1 MHVRVKGALRV
12 PVKLIR
18 GFSASC
24 LMLAQRQVL
33 EVIASRYGVEAKD
46 AEEMLRKAEEMLRK
60 AIEDVAEML
69 RRFVRARQYS
79 FVDRL
84 ANAAGKEVV
93 SATLY
98 EALRISESTLKA
110 GRTLDENV
118 RPYVASESSV
128 KLLLDLLDLD
138 LVSGLEAVKRCAV
151 LALTYPARAKEEEKE
166 EGEGQ
171 AEGGVG

>member
-1 MHVRVKGALRV
+1 
-12 PVKLIR
+12 
-18 GFSASC
+18 
-24 LMLAQRQVL
+24 MLVQRQVL

-46 AEEMLRKAEEMLRK
+46 SEEMLRKAEEMLRK

-93 SATLY
+93 SAMLY

-118 RPYVASESSV
+118 RPYVASESSI

-151 LALTYPARAKEEEKE
+151 LALTYPARAKEEEEKE